1 MMTEQETREDTRQFT
16 EKLKQQV
23 SSESWNQ
30 GKRIRVEISMT
41 AKGFCQPSATIELLN
56 QEIVTV
62 KNPNDVGDI
71 KNQTIAQALYSLF
84 DDIEI
89 ESEKRN
95 IKVVWKA

>member
-1 MMTEQETREDTRQFT
+1 MSEQERRNETRKIAE
-16 EKLKQQV
+16 ELKQKT
-23 SSESWNQ
+23 SSESWSQ
-30 GKRIRVEISMT
+30 GKRVRVEISMT
-41 AKGFCQPSATIELLN
+41 AKGLCQPSATIELLN

-71 KNQTIAQALYSLF
+71 KNQTIAQALYALF

-89 ESEKRN
+89 ESDKRN